1 MKTKLSKRIL
11 SVFLA
16 VLMMV
21 TSVPMAAVTAF
32 ADNSGTVITDAY
44 IEAAK
49 KQMSNFKEK
58 LETPNASY
66 KKVTDA
72 YNAYVGCQEAL
83 DAYIYGGASVSILTQ
98 ATDNLK
104 TAIAGI

>member
-49 KQMSNFKEK
+49 KQMHRRRCKH
-58 LETPNASY
+58 
-66 KKVTDA
+66 
-72 YNAYVGCQEAL
+72 QEL
-83 DAYIYGGASVSILTQ
+83 PDSLHMHYMHQ
-98 ATDNLK
+98 
-104 TAIAGI
+104 